1 MDSAERLT
9 TKMRKLKAFS
19 TKGPLLERSEA
30 EEKEVTTIR
39 QTEETSAK
47 QSITVKQ
54 AIKTGSKSDGLHNSV
69 GGKVNFG
76 RANSNATQQ
85 QRKRSASLGT
95 KPRTQISSRP
105 HSSQST
111 GNNPSMGKNDD
122 SRATKASLGLN
133 GKPKSEKTSKTQ
145 RKKKAEARKKQ
156 EDLVNTMRYGSLID
170 DKVKEG
176 EKGPITDSEVDETLP
191 AKLVEAETT
200 AKHLAKEAA
209 EALSKNK
216 EAKEKA
222 EEAAAGFVATAGA
235 VHTAAI
241 VNGLQQ
247 QGKGK
252 QRGDAL
258 REQLEQLA
266 LKRQEM
272 AEQAKAA
279 HRAFQIAKAKA
290 LKVQKVLNKHQ
301 AGASKYQTPNE
312 DDRGAKGEP
321 PVHDTGLI
329 AQEEVIKEKAATV
342 ARDVHLFD
350 AFTVQRRE
358 NHGGDDMSA
367 RNDVDMGASLRLDD
381 LDENTLLSLP
391 IPRGIWN
398 ATEGFTLNGLHKQ
411 EPKFSDTLPKP
422 MEEILREKPT
432 CLEPI
437 LELQSVMKVAQAKS
451 EEAKN
456 IRQGQ
461 RYRNDHGRTLG
472 ATGIRKAR
480 LDQPLTNKSRKRE
493 TKHRE
498 IHSLKVID
506 VPEIGNCLSSALFAA
521 VSGFSGSGK
530 IEYSDGEEKEAQVWK
545 ERILAV
551 CQEYVMLEGEGGVM
565 RLPNLRQRLK
575 ELYLSEEWVMSEDP
589 TQIMNR
595 LIRHYAESRDIQV
608 RDLVPYVFWGRAAE
622 LHAAVGLLR
631 EPIYVIEADDTGHI
645 QDRRYCYQNKTGVYG
660 IQSEMGCDFI
670 MTIPELNKFMR
681 TARQHRVLPTMLLYR
696 RRRNGGDHF
705 QALEF
710 EDHLNQNF
718 IVQETMD
725 VHPKHARATG

>member
-170 DKVKEG
+170 DK
-176 EKGPITDSEVDETLP
+176 
-191 AKLVEAETT
+191 
-200 AKHLAKEAA
+200 
-209 EALSKNK
+209 
-216 EAKEKA
+216 
-222 EEAAAGFVATAGA
+222 
-235 VHTAAI
+235 
-241 VNGLQQ
+241 
-247 QGKGK
+247 
-252 QRGDAL
+252 
-258 REQLEQLA
+258 
-266 LKRQEM
+266 
-272 AEQAKAA
+272 
-279 HRAFQIAKAKA
+279 
-290 LKVQKVLNKHQ
+290 
-301 AGASKYQTPNE
+301 
-312 DDRGAKGEP
+312 
-321 PVHDTGLI
+321 
-329 AQEEVIKEKAATV
+329 
-342 ARDVHLFD
+342 
-350 AFTVQRRE
+350 
-358 NHGGDDMSA
+358 
-367 RNDVDMGASLRLDD
+367 
-381 LDENTLLSLP
+381 
-391 IPRGIWN
+391 
-398 ATEGFTLNGLHKQ
+398 
-411 EPKFSDTLPKP
+411 
-422 MEEILREKPT
+422 
-432 CLEPI
+432 
-437 LELQSVMKVAQAKS
+437 
-451 EEAKN
+451 
-456 IRQGQ
+456 
-461 RYRNDHGRTLG
+461 
-472 ATGIRKAR
+472 
-480 LDQPLTNKSRKRE
+480 
-493 TKHRE
+493 
-498 IHSLKVID
+498 
-506 VPEIGNCLSSALFAA
+506 
-521 VSGFSGSGK
+521 
-530 IEYSDGEEKEAQVWK
+530 
-545 ERILAV
+545 
-551 CQEYVMLEGEGGVM
+551 
-565 RLPNLRQRLK
+565 
-575 ELYLSEEWVMSEDP
+575 
-589 TQIMNR
+589 
-595 LIRHYAESRDIQV
+595 
-608 RDLVPYVFWGRAAE
+608 
-622 LHAAVGLLR
+622 
-631 EPIYVIEADDTGHI
+631 
-645 QDRRYCYQNKTGVYG
+645 
-660 IQSEMGCDFI
+660 SEMGCDFI